1 MVSGMCRPEL
11 SFPPF
16 LIFPHK
22 LHSHFVDKKKLHYQ
36 RQTGFIERSVVMDGT
51 QKRKGSPDASSSAK
65 RSRNDDGNSG
75 SQGGGFEEELAALD
89 FVNDKNPSAKWS
101 RPAVPKLNP
110 LTDDIVFQ
118 QLEVDNYI
126 GLYTLALTSFMYF
139 LDQ

>member
-1 MVSGMCRPEL
+1 MCRPEL

-22 LHSHFVDKKKLHYQ
+22 LHSQFVDKKKVHYQ

>member
-1 MVSGMCRPEL
+1 
-11 SFPPF
+11 
-16 LIFPHK
+16 
-22 LHSHFVDKKKLHYQ
+22 
-36 RQTGFIERSVVMDGT
+36 MDGT

-65 RSRNDDGNSG
+65 RPRNDDGK
-75 SQGGGFEEELAALD
+75 GGGFEEELAALD

>member
-1 MVSGMCRPEL
+1 M
-11 SFPPF
+11 
-16 LIFPHK
+16 
-22 LHSHFVDKKKLHYQ
+22 
-36 RQTGFIERSVVMDGT
+36 ERSIVMDGT
-51 QKRKGSPDASSSAK
+51 QKRKGSPDTSSSAK

-89 FVNDKNPSAKWS
+89 FLNDKNPSAKWS

-126 GLYTLALTSFMYF
+126 GLYTLVLTSFVYF
-139 LDQ
+139 RSDQCADHDPPLQTSSSILDFNMNRLSLNSVYL